1 MLVAAALLRR
11 SLRTDVLLAVLV
23 GVLPFATSYGL
34 IYWAEQYVTSGLA
47 AVLFGV
53 LPLYVALLGAIF
65 LPAEP
70 LRTRLLVG
78 IGIAIGGLVL
88 AFGES
93 LDIGGEH
100 AGLAAGAVVLASL
113 SSAIG
118 NVAIKLRAA
127 KVDPLV
133 MNGWAML
140 IGGVLL
146 LAVSALTEDWGA
158 TTWSP
163 ASIGSILYLAAFGTG
178 FTFVTLT
185 VLLRE
190 LPAVTVSFI
199 SMIIPF
205 GALALG
211 AMFRDEPV
219 TALAVVR
226 RAAGGR
232 RDRRRAVPA
241 APSGTMTACLRSWSS
256 APATSAARSSPITS
270 RTAGAAPPSRA
281 RRRRSRP
288 SAARAGCR
296 IQADASD
303 PEQLRAALEQAKGE
317 FGRLDLIVNAVSAV
331 RPGPG
336 PAVRRRAA
344 ARGRAAGLR
353 QVDGRRTRAQA
364 FVFLSEGVRAGA
376 GTLIQI
382 TGGSARRAMPGR
394 GLWAAAAHATRAIT
408 HAAAQELRARR
419 ASTSRC

>member
-1 MLVAAALLRR
+1 MPRAVVWTLYASCVLVWSSTWVVIAVGLEDVAPFFGAGIRFALAGIGVLVAAAFLRR
-11 SLRTDVLLAVLV
+11 PLRTDVLLAVLV

-93 LDIGGEH
+93 LGIGGKH

-133 MNGWAML
+133 MNGWAMV

-146 LAVSALTEDWGA
+146 LAVSAPTEDWGA
-158 TTWSP
+158 TVWSA

-211 AMFRDEPV
+211 AIFRDETV
-219 TALAVVR
+219 TALAVFGALLVV
-226 RAAGGR
+226 AGI
-232 RDRRRAVPA
+232 AVAQFP
-241 APSGTMTACLRSWSS
+241 LRKV
-256 APATSAARSSPITS
+256 PR
-270 RTAGAAPPSRA
+270 
-281 RRRRSRP
+281 
-288 SAARAGCR
+288 
-296 IQADASD
+296 
-303 PEQLRAALEQAKGE
+303 
-317 FGRLDLIVNAVSAV
+317 
-331 RPGPG
+331 
-336 PAVRRRAA
+336 
-344 ARGRAAGLR
+344 
-353 QVDGRRTRAQA
+353 
-364 FVFLSEGVRAGA
+364 
-376 GTLIQI
+376 
-382 TGGSARRAMPGR
+382 
-394 GLWAAAAHATRAIT
+394 
-408 HAAAQELRARR
+408 
-419 ASTSRC
+419 